1 MQKTMKDLFID
12 ELHDVLS
19 AEEQI
24 VKALPKV
31 IEAAE
36 SKNLKEAF
44 RSHLQETKEQVK
56 RLGKVFKLLKEKRK
70 PKFCKGTKG
79 LIEECNDAIKEFKK
93 SPVRDAA
100 LISKAQRIEHYEI
113 SAYGTLCTF
122 ARELGHSAI
131 ATILH
136 KTLNEEEGAD
146 KKLTKI
152 AEGNFFSSGI
162 NHEANLTKSAKKQ
175 AKKSSLSGMMEKIGG
190 KILTSSKS
198 AKKRPTK
205 STAAKKTAVKKAAT
219 KKTTVKKAA
228 VKKTAIKKAAI
239 KKTAVKK
246 PSVKKAATKKT
257 LVKKTAAKRISII
270 KKSASRSKAKTK
282 HRNHGFRF

>member
-24 VKALPKV
+24 VKAMPKV

-36 SKNLKEAF
+36 SKDLKEAF

-79 LIEECNDAIKEFKK
+79 LIDECNETIKEYKK

-100 LISKAQRIEHYEI
+100 LISKTQRIEHYEI
-113 SAYGTLCTF
+113 SAYGTICTF

-131 ATILH
+131 AVILH
-136 KTLNEEEGAD
+136 KTLNEEEAAD

-152 AEGNFFSSGI
+152 AEGNFFSCGI
-162 NHEANLTKSAKKQ
+162 NHEANLPKPAKKQ
-175 AKKSSLSGMMEKIGG
+175 AKKSSFSGIMEKIGE
-190 KILTSSKS
+190 KIITSSKPS
-198 AKKRPTK
+198 KKRTAK
-205 STAAKKTAVKKAAT
+205 STSTKKTAVKKTAG
-219 KKTTVKKAA
+219 KKF
-228 VKKTAIKKAAI
+228 
-239 KKTAVKK
+239 
-246 PSVKKAATKKT
+246 
-257 LVKKTAAKRISII
+257 SITRKI
-270 KKSASRSKAKTK
+270 TSRSNAKTK
-282 HRNHGFRF
+282 QRIHGF

>member
-31 IEAAE
+31 IEASE
-36 SKNLKEAF
+36 SKDLKEAF

-122 ARELGHSAI
+122 AKELGHSAI
-131 ATILH
+131 AKILH

-162 NHEANLTKSAKKQ
+162 NHEAILPKAVKKQ
-175 AKKSSLSGMMEKIGG
+175 IKKAGFSGIMEKIGE
-190 KILTSSKS
+190 KILTPSKSSK
-198 AKKRPTK
+198 KRLSK
-205 STAAKKTAVKKAAT
+205 STATKKAAVKKTAVKKAAL
-219 KKTTVKKAA
+219 
-228 VKKTAIKKAAI
+228 
-239 KKTAVKK
+239 KK
-246 PSVKKAATKKT
+246 PSVKRTTAKKT
-257 LVKKTAAKRISII
+257 LVKKAALKKPSIKRTTAKKTFVKKTAAKRISIT

-282 HRNHGFRF
+282 HRMHGF